1 MNRAATTKSLLATK
15 QPTPWS
21 RQQLILNIGSN
32 AALFLLNFGVN
43 LWFVPYLI
51 RHLGVAGYGVVPL
64 TATFSAYL
72 GLITLSL
79 NSALGRFLTIDL
91 ERGDLSSANR
101 TFNTAFF
108 VSLMLCGVI
117 VAISFGIVAVVP
129 RLFNLP
135 QGREFDAQLLFVA
148 SALAFMV
155 TTVESSFSVS
165 SWSRNRFDLRNGVA
179 AASRLAQVGIVALS
193 FSFFGARLSYV
204 GLGMLGAATVS
215 FLGSLAL
222 WRYLT
227 PQLRLNLKLFDHS
240 QLRQLSGMSGWMLI
254 NQVGSLLFLNT
265 DLIVV
270 NHFFGADMGGRYG
283 AMLQLSTYLRTLANM
298 LVGVLGPTILA
309 RYAENDWVGMT
320 RISKQSVKLIGIFL
334 ALPIGL
340 LCGFSKSFLAIWL
353 GPSFQTEALLLVV
366 LTAHLSINL
375 AVLSLFPI
383 QIAFNRVRWPGIIT
397 FAMGVANLGLAIG
410 LSKWGGWGALAVG
423 LAGAITL
430 TLKNAVFTPIY
441 SATIQKLPWWS
452 FLFVMVPGFVGAL
465 TLGCAAYVLSTFWI
479 LDSWV
484 SLAIAVLILSVLYC
498 LVVYLVGL
506 DQDDRSLLASFL
518 PRLAKA

>member
-165 SWSRNRFDLRNGVA
+165 SWSRNRFDWFIWHCLGYLSCAGGYWRRGQSLSAGGN
-179 AASRLAQVGIVALS
+179 SRAV
-193 FSFFGARLSYV
+193 
-204 GLGMLGAATVS
+204 
-215 FLGSLAL
+215 
-222 WRYLT
+222 
-227 PQLRLNLKLFDHS
+227 
-240 QLRQLSGMSGWMLI
+240 
-254 NQVGSLLFLNT
+254 
-265 DLIVV
+265 
-270 NHFFGADMGGRYG
+270 
-283 AMLQLSTYLRTLANM
+283 
-298 LVGVLGPTILA
+298 
-309 RYAENDWVGMT
+309 
-320 RISKQSVKLIGIFL
+320 IFVFWCTT
-334 ALPIGL
+334 L
-340 LCGFSKSFLAIWL
+340 LCGLRNVRRGNCFVFRFIGTL
-353 GPSFQTEALLLVV
+353 ALLDA
-366 LTAHLSINL
+366 T
-375 AVLSLFPI
+375 
-383 QIAFNRVRWPGIIT
+383 IAFK
-397 FAMGVANLGLAIG
+397 FEAI
-410 LSKWGGWGALAVG
+410 
-423 LAGAITL
+423 
-430 TLKNAVFTPIY
+430 
-441 SATIQKLPWWS
+441 
-452 FLFVMVPGFVGAL
+452 
-465 TLGCAAYVLSTFWI
+465 
-479 LDSWV
+479 
-484 SLAIAVLILSVLYC
+484 
-498 LVVYLVGL
+498 
-506 DQDDRSLLASFL
+506 
-518 PRLAKA
+518 